1 MCRNQLRLIG
11 MCLMMIVDDIK
22 QHILSNMRMEY
33 MTEECMEESKIL
45 GAMMISIR
53 CEVDVQKLTKP
64 TVKWWR
70 DDGETTSEMKYQD
83 VD

>member
-1 MCRNQLRLIG
+1 
-11 MCLMMIVDDIK
+11 MMIVNDIK
-22 QHILSNMRMEY
+22 RHILSNMRMEY
-33 MTEECMEESKIL
+33 VMEECMEENKIL
-45 GAMMISIR
+45 GGMMISIC

-64 TVKWWR
+64 TVKWWG

>member
-1 MCRNQLRLIG
+1 
-11 MCLMMIVDDIK
+11 
-22 QHILSNMRMEY
+22 MRMEY
-33 MTEECMEESKIL
+33 MTEECMEENKIL
-45 GAMMISIR
+45 GVMMISIR

-70 DDGETTSEMKYQD
+70 DDGETTSEMKNQD